1 MAGPA
6 PLAGRVPVPAL
17 RRGQIMAGARHVT
30 GVCGLPEPNIGHC
43 RDDISGHPDATGGLV
58 SGHVVGDDTEKRS
71 QRTGLAAGVGTEEL
85 RDGLDVA
92 A

>member
-6 PLAGRVPVPAL
+6 PLAGRVPVSAL
-17 RRGQIMAGARHVT
+17 RRGQIVARAGNIT
-30 GVCGLPEPNIGHC
+30 GVCGVWEPDIGHC
-43 RDDISGHPDATGGLV
+43 RDDISGHPDALVGLV
-58 SGHVVGDDTEKRS
+58 SGDVVGDDAEERS
-71 QRTGLAAGVGTEEL
+71 QCPGLAAGVGPEEL